1 MDSIICTSLS
11 SCSSLIISFV
21 YSQICTQEVSKVLRR
36 VIRDYWNC
44 NYCGTTGIA
53 GNVYTCPSCKKAR
66 GKDAVLHI
74 APRDDIV
81 PVPDTIPVIDIDTII
96 PDTDT
101 AIPNTVADFVG
112 DHGIDDNY
120 WSSFPDA
127 ISNLPWRGIGIITA
141 IILAIAYAIG
151 H

>member
-1 MDSIICTSLS
+1 M
-11 SCSSLIISFV
+11 
-21 YSQICTQEVSKVLRR
+21 RR

-44 NYCGTTGIA
+44 NYCGTTSIA

-74 APRDDIV
+74 FPRDDIV
-81 PVPDTIPVIDIDTII
+81 PVPDTIIPVIDIDAII

-112 DHGIDDNY
+112 DHDIDDNY

-127 ISNLPWRGIGIITA
+127 ISNLPWRGISIIAA
-141 IILAIAYAIG
+141 IVLAIAYILSF
-151 H
+151 